1 MDLATTLFSTKVVI
15 AERNLLLSKLIA
27 LAKPLFAKC
36 FFFCGLWWIFST
48 ISSSKEVT
56 LLGIFPE
63 SMLKGWWVAAGCV
76 PMHQAERP
84 CQGGETNIG
93 HSFFLGSPQLCLSM
107 SSFSLSLTYSPL
119 DDTSSRTSTM
129 TINTLVPCHHGR
141 EYLFLENIDTLW
153 SRMAW

>member
-1 MDLATTLFSTKVVI
+1 
-15 AERNLLLSKLIA
+15 
-27 LAKPLFAKC
+27 
-36 FFFCGLWWIFST
+36 
-48 ISSSKEVT
+48 
-56 LLGIFPE
+56 
-63 SMLKGWWVAAGCV
+63 
-76 PMHQAERP
+76 
-84 CQGGETNIG
+84 
-93 HSFFLGSPQLCLSM
+93 M